1 MKIEISLEQLQ
12 VIGQC
17 LENGPYKL
25 VAPVMVHLQQQIDA
39 ARAAEPEPQ
48 ENMIKD
54 NGAGASSY
62 K

>member
-1 MKIEISLEQLQ
+1 MKIEISMEQLQ

-17 LENGPYKL
+17 LENAPYKL
-25 VAPVMVHLQQQIDA
+25 VASVMVHLQQQIDA
-39 ARAAEPEPQ
+39 ARTTEPQ

-54 NGAGASSY
+54 NGAGATSY